1 MILDCFT
8 YFDEEIILDL
18 RFNILNPFVNKFI
31 ITEGSFDHRGKKRE
45 LNFNINKYKEF
56 KDKIIYIPVED
67 FPDKTDPWSMLRHQR
82 NKVLEIIKSYD
93 DETFVMISDAD
104 EIPRIENVKEFINS
118 KKKIGVFEQLL
129 FYYKLNM
136 LNSTNSTWHGTKIC
150 KKKYLKSPDWLR
162 GLKIKNYPWWRF
174 DKLNAPYI
182 IKNGGWHF
190 SFLYNIDGMIKK
202 ISSYQHSEFDNNLI
216 KDPKV
221 LQHKINSGQDIFN
234 RGFKFNK
241 IILNH
246 QFPKYLLENQEKFSQ
261 WIEV

>member
-1 MILDCFT
+1 
-8 YFDEEIILDL
+8 
-18 RFNILNPFVNKFI
+18 
-31 ITEGSFDHRGKKRE
+31 
-45 LNFNINKYKEF
+45 
-56 KDKIIYIPVED
+56 
-67 FPDKTDPWSMLRHQR
+67 
-82 NKVLEIIKSYD
+82 
-93 DETFVMISDAD
+93 
-104 EIPRIENVKEFINS
+104 
-118 KKKIGVFEQLL
+118 
-129 FYYKLNM
+129 M

-174 DKLNAPYI
+174 DKLNVPYI

>member
-104 EIPRIENVKEFINS
+104 EIPRKENVKEFINS
-118 KKKIGVFEQLL
+118 KKKNWSI
-129 FYYKLNM
+129 
-136 LNSTNSTWHGTKIC
+136 
-150 KKKYLKSPDWLR
+150 
-162 GLKIKNYPWWRF
+162 
-174 DKLNAPYI
+174 
-182 IKNGGWHF
+182 
-190 SFLYNIDGMIKK
+190 
-202 ISSYQHSEFDNNLI
+202 
-216 KDPKV
+216 
-221 LQHKINSGQDIFN
+221 
-234 RGFKFNK
+234 
-241 IILNH
+241 
-246 QFPKYLLENQEKFSQ
+246 
-261 WIEV
+261 